1 MQNKLSSHR
10 RTRSATTAL
19 LPSALGA
26 ALLGYVGG
34 EMAVN
39 DLAVVGWI
47 DSHFYAL
54 HQIVPIGCAAF
65 IVVVGKLMAAR
76 RQSAV

>member
-1 MQNKLSSHR
+1 MKADL
-10 RTRSATTAL
+10 TRSTFDPRNFNGAL
-19 LPSALGA
+19 T
-26 ALLGYVGG
+26 YVGG

-65 IVVVGKLMAAR
+65 ILVVGKLKAAR